1 MAGKKHEES
10 FAQYKSRLI
19 DPISD
24 SYCAA
29 KWLNATIW
37 LGNGQTTS
45 CHHPLGHQIDAK
57 ELLTN
62 PSAIHNTP
70 HKKLMRKMMQ
80 EGQRP
85 QECEYCWK
93 IEDIRGFF

>member
-10 FAQYKSRLI
+10 FAQYKARLI

-45 CHHPLGHQIDAK
+45 CHHPLGHQIDAA

-70 HKKLMRKMMQ
+70 HKKYMRKLMRAAV
-80 EGQRP
+80 
-85 QECEYCWK
+85 
-93 IEDIRGFF
+93 

>member
-10 FAQYKSRLI
+10 FAQYKARLI

-37 LGNGQTTS
+37 LVMDKQLVVTT
-45 CHHPLGHQIDAK
+45 HWVIR
-57 ELLTN
+57 
-62 PSAIHNTP
+62 
-70 HKKLMRKMMQ
+70 LMQ
-80 EGQRP
+80 VN
-85 QECEYCWK
+85 Y
-93 IEDIRGFF
+93 